1 MIARTMLI
9 VTDRRLLAAGER
21 AAFHGRPAD
30 GIAPLQNYLQAS
42 WPADPERGRA
52 QWLLGVCMTAAG
64 QFGSAA
70 TQLQPL
76 LALPVDAE
84 PRTRHIAG
92 AAACTLA
99 SIHRQV
105 GKFAE
110 ARAFDEWA
118 AAVAA
123 SDPRVAFDAMLGAA
137 ADCVGVGDREGA
149 TERVAQA
156 RAMCSE
162 NPSWWRERIRLGW
175 VQCEVALIL
184 DRAAEAIPPLTR
196 SVQEAEQVGAP
207 RHVAKSLLFL
217 AAAMHTVADP
227 AALSVMGRAALLAES
242 LGAWPLVWAS
252 RGTMVEWLR
261 EADPEAAEHCRR
273 SAEHAVRIMA
283 ADMPGELATQWL
295 ARPDVV
301 RLFGA

>member
-1 MIARTMLI
+1 M
-9 VTDRRLLAAGER
+9 TDRRLLAAGER

-30 GIAPLQNYLQAS
+30 GIAPLQKYLFAS
-42 WPADPERGRA
+42 WPEDPERGRA
-52 QWLLGVCMTAAG
+52 QWLLGVCMSSAG
-64 QFGSAA
+64 LFGSAA

-76 LALPVDAE
+76 LVLPPEAP
-84 PRTRHIAG
+84 PRTRHIGG

-110 ARAFDEWA
+110 ARAYDDWA
-118 AAVAA
+118 GSVAA
-123 SDPRVAFDAMLGAA
+123 GDPRVAFEAMLGSA
-137 ADCVGVGDREGA
+137 ADSVGMGDREGA
-149 TERVAQA
+149 TSKVAQA

-217 AAAMHTVADP
+217 AAAMQAVADP
-227 AALSVMGRAALLAES
+227 AALSVMGRAAMLAES

-252 RGTMVEWLR
+252 RGTLVDWLQDS
-261 EADPEAAEHCRR
+261 DPEAAERCRL
-273 SAEHAVRIMA
+273 SAGHAVRTMA

-295 ARPDVV
+295 ARPDVSKLL
-301 RLFGA
+301 RS

>member
-1 MIARTMLI
+1 MPL

-30 GIAPLQNYLQAS
+30 GITPLQQYLHTS
-42 WPADPERGRA
+42 WQGDPERGRA
-52 QWLLGVCMTAAG
+52 QWLLGVCMAAAG
-64 QFGSAA
+64 QFGSAV

-76 LALPVDAE
+76 LTLPPNAE

-92 AAACTLA
+92 AAAATLA

-110 ARAFDEWA
+110 ARAFDDWA
-118 AAVAA
+118 ATVAA
-123 SDPRVAFDAMLGAA
+123 SDPRVAFEAVLGSA

-149 TERVAQA
+149 TVQVAQA

-184 DRAAEAIPPLTR
+184 DRAAEAIAPLTR

-217 AAAMHTVADP
+217 SAAMHTVGDP

-252 RGTMVEWLR
+252 RGTMVGWLQDT
-261 EADPEAAEHCRR
+261 DPEAAEHCRR
-273 SAEHAVRIMA
+273 SAEQAVRIIA
-283 ADMPGELATQWL
+283 ADMPGELASQWL
-295 ARPDVV
+295 ARPDVA
-301 RLFGA
+301 RLLGTSA